1 MKDLKPTNR
10 IPKQIAAEIGS
21 RIVGGRLKPGTI
33 LDGEIEA
40 SGQRQVSRSAYREAV
55 LILTAKGL
63 VNSRPKIGTRV
74 TALDQW
80 HLLDPDVLAW
90 MFAKEPQRDL
100 LVSLFE
106 LRKFVEPEA
115 AALAAERR
123 SLEQLN
129 RMGGQL
135 EIMAQESL
143 HTERGRTADK
153 AFHAALLAASA
164 NPFLVSLSSSVT
176 AVVAWSTMYKERTQ
190 RLKRDAVPDH
200 VKVYEAIAARNPG
213 AARSAMLEL
222 IDLAFSDATQLRR
235 SRTPARKSHRT

>member
-1 MKDLKPTNR
+1 MNEPQPSNL
-10 IPKQIAAEIGS
+10 IPKQIAAEIGA

-40 SGQRQVSRSAYREAV
+40 SGQRKVSRSAYREAV

-63 VNSRPKIGTRV
+63 VHSRPKIGTRV
-74 TALDQW
+74 TELDQW
-80 HLLDPDVLAW
+80 RLLDPDVLAW
-90 MFAKEPQRDL
+90 MFAKEPPREL

-123 SLEQLN
+123 TSEQLD
-129 RMGGQL
+129 RMHGAL
-135 EIMAQESL
+135 KIMAQETL

-153 AFHAALLAASA
+153 PFHAALLSASA
-164 NPFLVSLSSSVT
+164 NPFVMSLSSSVT
-176 AVVAWSTMYKERTQ
+176 AVVAWSTMFKERTQ
-190 RLKRDAVPDH
+190 RLRRDAVPDH

-213 AARSAMLEL
+213 AARATMLEL
-222 IDLAFSDATQLRR
+222 IDLAFSDATQLRQGR
-235 SRTPARKSHRT
+235 NSRSHR

>member
-1 MKDLKPTNR
+1 MKDAPPSNR
-10 IPKQIAAEIGS
+10 IPKQIAAEIGT
-21 RIVGGRLKPGTI
+21 RIVAGRLKPGTI

-40 SGQRQVSRSAYREAV
+40 SGQRKVSRSAYREAV

-63 VNSRPKIGTRV
+63 VHSRPKIGTRV
-74 TALDQW
+74 TELDQW

-90 MFAKEPQRDL
+90 MFAKEPPREL

-123 SLEQLN
+123 TPEQLN
-129 RMGGQL
+129 RML
-135 EIMAQESL
+135 SALDVMTQETL
-143 HTERGRTADK
+143 HTENGRAADK

-164 NPFLVSLSSSVT
+164 NPFVLSLSSSVT
-176 AVVAWSTMYKERTQ
+176 AVVAWSTMFKERTQ

-200 VKVYEAIAARNPG
+200 VKVCEAIAARNPG
-213 AARSAMLEL
+213 AARAAMLEL
-222 IDLAFSDATQLRR
+222 IDLAFSDAIQLRQAR
-235 SRTPARKSHRT
+235 SASPRRSNR